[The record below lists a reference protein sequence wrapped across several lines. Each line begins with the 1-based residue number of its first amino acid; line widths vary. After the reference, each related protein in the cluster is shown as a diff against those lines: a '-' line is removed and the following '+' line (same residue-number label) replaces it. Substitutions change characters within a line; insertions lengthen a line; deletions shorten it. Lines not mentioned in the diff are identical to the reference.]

1 MDRASSDR
9 LAIRELIELYSDAVT
24 RRDWSTAGAVF
35 ADDAVWT
42 IGTPTNVE
50 LRGRAAIVKGVA
62 DMVETFEVFVQMT
75 HSIVVT
81 LDCDR
86 ATART
91 IVNGF
96 GRLRDRS
103 AGTFTLGTY
112 HDVLTRDGDGWLFQ
126 SRRFEPIFIDAAAP
140 PGTAFGP
147 HAAG

>member
-24 RRDWSTAGAVF
+24 RRDWNTAGAVF
-35 ADDAVWT
+35 AEDAVWT
-42 IGTPTNVE
+42 IGAPTNVE
-50 LRGRAAIVKGVA
+50 LRGRAAIAKGVA
-62 DMVETFEVFVQMT
+62 DMVGAFEVFVQMT
-75 HSIVVT
+75 HSIVVE
-81 LDCDR
+81 LHGDR

-103 AGTFTLGTY
+103 RGTFTLGTY
-112 HDVLTRDGDGWLFQ
+112 HDVLTRNGDGWLFQ
-126 SRRFEPIFIDAAAP
+126 SRRFEPIFIDTAVP
-140 PGTAFGP
+140 LGTAFGP

>member
-9 LAIRELIELYSDAVT
+9 LAVRELIELYSDAVT
-24 RRDWSTAGAVF
+24 RRDWSTAGAAF
-35 ADDAVWT
+35 AEGAVWT
-42 IGTPTNVE
+42 IGGPTNVA
-50 LRGRAAIVKGVA
+50 LRGRAAITKGIA
-62 DMVETFEVFVQMT
+62 DMVEAFEVFVQMT
-75 HSIVVT
+75 HSIVVE
-81 LDCDR
+81 LDGDR

-112 HDVLTRDGDGWLFQ
+112 HDALIRSGKGWLFL
-126 SRRFEPIFIDAAAP
+126 SRRFEPIFIDTAAP

-147 HAAG
+147 RSAV